1 MPIFPTIFPSLP
13 AYPGPYSVGSFDI
26 EVPLSTCREFSV
38 TDTSVETILVRM
50 FYPCEKGGK
59 GRPTWLPQ
67 PSMEYAKGYAT
78 FLKQPV
84 LPTSLAI
91 SMVVYNTTIPAIE
104 NGVPILREKLDCGKM
119 PVMVFSHGLGGSRN
133 AYSQWCGSMASH
145 GIFVA
150 AIEHRDGSAPISIV
164 NVPSTKQSSVPYRRI
179 TEYNEH
185 TRDYRTSQLAQRT
198 YEVSKL
204 VGLLRDINHG
214 KLEGVTDDKKGLL
227 DMFKGLL
234 NTKKGEFIMAGHSF
248 GAATTVAACKDKE
261 NVEASYPLKDE
272 FKAAIMLDI
281 WMMVLSPSFLFPLQ
295 RNLLTTATE
304 CDSHGQT
311 HSPVSAC
318 HFRTIPEMER
328 KL

>member
-1 MPIFPTIFPSLP
+1 M
-13 AYPGPYSVGSFDI
+13 
-26 EVPLSTCREFSV
+26 
-38 TDTSVETILVRM
+38 RM
-50 FYPCEKGGK
+50 FYPCENGGK
-59 GRPTWLPQ
+59 ARPAWLPQ
-67 PSMEYAKGYAT
+67 PSMEYAKGYAN

-84 LPTSLAI
+84 MPTSLAI
-91 SMVVYNTTIPAIE
+91 AMAMYNTAIPAIE
-104 NGVPILREKLDCGKM
+104 NGVPAPKENLEAGKM
-119 PVMVFSHGLGGSRN
+119 PVMIFSHGLGGSRN
-133 AYSQWCGSMASH
+133 AYSQWCGSMASY

-164 NVPSTKQSSVPYRRI
+164 NAPSNKQFSVPYRRI

-185 TRDYRTSQLAQRT
+185 TKDYRTSQLTQRT

-214 KLEGVTDDKKGLL
+214 KLEGVTDDMKGLV

-281 WMMVLSPSFLFPLQ
+281 WMMVPSLLFPFQ
-295 RNLLTTATE
+295 IFS
-304 CDSHGQT
+304 DSSH
-311 HSPVSAC
+311 
-318 HFRTIPEMER
+318 
-328 KL
+328 

>member
-1 MPIFPTIFPSLP
+1 MAIFPSIFPTLP
-13 AYPGPYSVGSFDI
+13 KYPGPFNVGSFDI
-26 EVPLSTCREFSV
+26 EVPLATSRKFEV
-38 TDTSVETILVRM
+38 TETSVETILVRL

-59 GRPTWLPQ
+59 SRPSWLPQ
-67 PSMEYAKGYAT
+67 PSMEYAKGYAA
-78 FLKQPV
+78 FLKQPI
-84 LPTSLAI
+84 LPAALAI
-91 SMVVYNTTIPAIE
+91 SMAVYNTTIPAIE
-104 NGVPILREKLDCGKM
+104 DAVPVAAGSLPAGGKM

-133 AYSQWCGSMASH
+133 AYSQWCGTMASH
-145 GIFVA
+145 GVFVA

-164 NVPSTKQSSVPYRRI
+164 NSPSSKEQFAVSYRRI

-185 TRDYRTSQLAQRT
+185 TKDYRTSQLAQRT

-214 KLEGVTDDKKGLL
+214 KLEGVSDDKKGLV
-227 DMFKGLL
+227 DMFQGLL

-281 WMMVLSPSFLFPLQ
+281 WMMVLP
-295 RNLLTTATE
+295 A
-304 CDSHGQT
+304 H
-311 HSPVSAC
+311 
-318 HFRTIPEMER
+318 
-328 KL
+328 